1 MLVRWGIGLLLL
13 GLLLSLFFGASAIP
27 NEIAGIGK
35 VLLIVGLV
43 IWAAYMILGAMSR
56 SSGPPGPI

>member
-1 MLVRWGIGLLLL
+1 MIRWGIGLLLL
-13 GLLLSLFFGASAIP
+13 GLLLSVFFAGSNIP

-35 VLLIVGLV
+35 VILIIGLV
-43 IWAAYMILGAMSR
+43 IWAAYVILGAMSR

>member
-1 MLVRWGIGLLLL
+1 V
-13 GLLLSLFFGASAIP
+13 FFAGSNIP

-35 VLLIVGLV
+35 VILIIGLV
-43 IWAAYMILGAMSR
+43 IWAAYVILGAMSR